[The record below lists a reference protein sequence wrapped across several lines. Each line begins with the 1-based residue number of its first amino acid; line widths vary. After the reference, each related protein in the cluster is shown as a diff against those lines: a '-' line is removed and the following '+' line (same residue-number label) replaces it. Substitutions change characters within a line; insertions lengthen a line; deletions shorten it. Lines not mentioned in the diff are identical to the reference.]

1 MLVPDFSSAARFH
14 LHSSPN
20 ESEIEVKLF
29 DQFMFIV
36 FDWISLPYFIQTE
49 QIDVQTSLNSCQHVS
64 DISWLKSSVW
74 NGSTLHFELLVR
86 ESVKKH
92 RVWPC
97 SQAESLPAP
106 DPWVCMCGAFIVKE
120 PCEASPG
127 QTGAVLA
134 FSTFV
139 VVVRVDFSSGFRE
152 ASVLRRLFRLLCV
165 SCCFQIPSSC
175 VSQCCMFLSVAA
187 RPGDFLTSHC
197 CDPLMQNLPA
207 KLRP

>member
-1 MLVPDFSSAARFH
+1 
-14 LHSSPN
+14 
-20 ESEIEVKLF
+20 
-29 DQFMFIV
+29 
-36 FDWISLPYFIQTE
+36 
-49 QIDVQTSLNSCQHVS
+49 
-64 DISWLKSSVW
+64 
-74 NGSTLHFELLVR
+74 
-86 ESVKKH
+86 
-92 RVWPC
+92 
-97 SQAESLPAP
+97 
-106 DPWVCMCGAFIVKE
+106 MCGAFIVKE

-175 VSQCCMFLSVAA
+175 VSQCCTFLSVAA